1 MGEPARARALY
12 RQGAFACHVRI
23 ETRLVECKPY
33 FARTRLAV
41 SHLAWSVRLGVRP
54 VLGLP
59 PPLPPPA
66 IPSPRL
72 LSDWR
77 AMASSRI
84 VPGPPTHVVSFP
96 GPESMRHSS
105 TYALAVTI
113 RYILQRLPPWLYRCM
128 PLLSAILTKL
138 HIDVNIS
145 TAIHLSY
152 ILSVSGVN
160 KLSVNSL

>member
-1 MGEPARARALY
+1 
-12 RQGAFACHVRI
+12 
-23 ETRLVECKPY
+23 
-33 FARTRLAV
+33 
-41 SHLAWSVRLGVRP
+41 
-54 VLGLP
+54 
-59 PPLPPPA
+59 
-66 IPSPRL
+66 
-72 LSDWR
+72 
-77 AMASSRI
+77 
-84 VPGPPTHVVSFP
+84 
-96 GPESMRHSS
+96 MRHSS